1 MAGGGITKIRGITLS
16 PDAEVYMPAED
27 TLLMIDAL
35 SELPSSLE
43 GLNCLDVGTGTGILA
58 IYMAKLGCYTVAA
71 DISIRAAHLARIN
84 SEMNG
89 TYVEAVQGD
98 LMSYFRDSSFHI
110 ITFNPP
116 YIPEEIDSNIEL
128 SVAWAGGSNLGRELI
143 DRFLEQLPRLLKEGG
158 VSFLLNSSLNNPELT
173 LRKIE
178 ELGMHG
184 SIIKRLKLPF
194 HELIV
199 WKISRG
205 RTGHL

>member
-1 MAGGGITKIRGITLS
+1 MAGGDITKIRGITLS
-16 PDAEVYMPAED
+16 LDAEVYTPAED

-35 SELPSSLE
+35 SELSSSLN

-71 DISIRAAHLARIN
+71 DISIRAVYLARIN
-84 SEMNG
+84 SMMND

-98 LMSYFRDSSFHI
+98 LMSYFKDNSFHL

-116 YIPEEIDSNIEL
+116 YIPEEITSNIEL
-128 SVAWAGGSNLGRELI
+128 SVAWAGGPNLGRELI
-143 DRFLEQLPRLLKEGG
+143 DRFLEHLPKLLKEEG
-158 VSFLLNSSLNNPELT
+158 VSLLLNSSLNDPELT

-178 ELGMHG
+178 ELGMRG
-184 SIIKRLKLPF
+184 KIIKRLKLPF
-194 HELIV
+194 HELVV

-205 RTGHL
+205 RTGRL